1 MVKKQGHMKCPNS
14 RDGVH
19 RWEKRGRKRYI
30 CIQCE
35 VDVAV
40 DSLGRV
46 RAVGLREVVS
56 KKKIATVRRL
66 MSEGHTLEEIAFSA
80 PAGMKGAIA
89 YLRPRSIWR

>member
-56 KKKIATVRRL
+56 KKKIAMVRRYIA
-66 MSEGHTLEEIAFSA
+66 EGHTLEEVERFAPTGMGAAIEYVRSSA
-80 PAGMKGAIA
+80 I
-89 YLRPRSIWR
+89 